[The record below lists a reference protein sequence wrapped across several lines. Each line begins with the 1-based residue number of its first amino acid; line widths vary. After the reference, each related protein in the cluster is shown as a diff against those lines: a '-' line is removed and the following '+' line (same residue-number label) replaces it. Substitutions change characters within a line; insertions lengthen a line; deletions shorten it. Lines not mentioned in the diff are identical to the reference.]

1 MAHIYQVLDLIV
13 NRCAKRFT
21 RKKFNEW
28 YTNQVRQQLDEG
40 KEVAQIIEFKLTRT
54 TLKPILAKWLVDLY
68 NHMTTPEGEQVISSG
83 WSAARITSALKSTDN
98 KVFTITSSQHP
109 PRLLRLS
116 SKDY

>member
-1 MAHIYQVLDLIV
+1 MTHIYQVLDLIV
-13 NRCAKRFT
+13 NGCAKRFT

-40 KEVAQIIEFKLTRT
+40 KEVAQIEFKLTRT
-54 TLKPILAKWLVDLY
+54 TLKPIHAKWLVDLY
-68 NHMTTPEGEQVISSG
+68 NPMTTPEGEQVISSG
-83 WSAARITSALKSTDN
+83 WSAAGIISALKSTNN

-109 PRLLRLS
+109 PRLLRMS